1 MHSELSL
8 EVGAVFGLDKQ
19 GVVRR
24 LTVNQDLVGIRFE
37 QESKEIAGF
46 LTAEYNTS
54 VNRTGL
60 HGIQGTYLL
69 VSPTASKPL
78 RKKVKFLPA
87 VSLSGLRVAVVL
99 QRVAACFTETLY
111 SRKREKMNSMG
122 RLRGVNSHVN
132 IFLSLVLTV
141 FSSTACSGQNRM
153 MSFAPDQPSQPAAST
168 SAPAGLQNSY
178 ADLVSRVSPAVVTI
192 RSTER
197 SRPAQQFP
205 FMDDPRFREFFG
217 DRMPQQTPRQV
228 QGVGS
233 GVIVNPNG
241 YILTNHHVV
250 DGSTDIK
257 VELTDNRIFS
267 ARLVGSDPPSD
278 LAVLKIEAA
287 GLPTVAVGNS
297 DQVRVGDVVLAL
309 GNPLGIGQTVTSG
322 IVSAKGRA
330 TGLSDGSF
338 EDFIQTD
345 ASINRGNSGGALV
358 NTNGE
363 LIGIN
368 SQILSPSGGNIGIG
382 FAIPS
387 NMAKAV
393 MDQLMKNGRVS
404 RGMLGV
410 TIQPVDADLAAS
422 LNLTSKRG
430 AIVTNVSAGRPAD
443 KAGIRRGDV
452 ITAVNNTPVNDPNS
466 LRNTVAALAPGT
478 NTTVTLQR
486 NGQDQRVSVALAE
499 LPDRPRESEQTS
511 SNEGGTGNSR
521 YGLTL
526 QVFTADNA
534 GRYGLDEDDQGL
546 LVTRVDPN
554 GAAAGAGIRQ
564 GDLIQEVN
572 RRPVRNVPDFSTAI
586 QQSGSRPA
594 LLLVKRRNAV
604 TFLTLR
610 PGS

>member
-1 MHSELSL
+1 
-8 EVGAVFGLDKQ
+8 
-19 GVVRR
+19 
-24 LTVNQDLVGIRFE
+24 
-37 QESKEIAGF
+37 
-46 LTAEYNTS
+46 
-54 VNRTGL
+54 
-60 HGIQGTYLL
+60 
-69 VSPTASKPL
+69 
-78 RKKVKFLPA
+78 
-87 VSLSGLRVAVVL
+87 
-99 QRVAACFTETLY
+99 
-111 SRKREKMNSMG
+111 MNSMG
-122 RLRGVNSHVN
+122 RLRGVNSYVN
-132 IFLSLVLTV
+132 IFLSLVLVV
-141 FSSTACSGQNRM
+141 FSFTACSGQNRM

-257 VELTDNRIFS
+257 VELTDNRTFS
-267 ARLVGSDPPSD
+267 AKLVGSDPPSD

-287 GLPTVAVGNS
+287 GLPTVTVGNS

-422 LNLTSKRG
+422 LNLSSARG
-430 AIVTNVSAGRPAD
+430 AIVTNVSPGGPAD

-478 NTTVTLQR
+478 STTVTLQR

-521 YGLTL
+521 YGLAL
-526 QVFTADNA
+526 QVFTAEHA
-534 GRYGLDEDDQGL
+534 SRYGLDEDDQGL

-554 GAAAGAGIRQ
+554 GAAYTAGIRQ

-586 QQSGSRPA
+586 EQSGSRPA
-594 LLLVKRRNAV
+594 LLLVKRRDRV

>member
-1 MHSELSL
+1 
-8 EVGAVFGLDKQ
+8 
-19 GVVRR
+19 
-24 LTVNQDLVGIRFE
+24 
-37 QESKEIAGF
+37 
-46 LTAEYNTS
+46 
-54 VNRTGL
+54 
-60 HGIQGTYLL
+60 
-69 VSPTASKPL
+69 
-78 RKKVKFLPA
+78 
-87 VSLSGLRVAVVL
+87 
-99 QRVAACFTETLY
+99 
-111 SRKREKMNSMG
+111 MNSMG
-122 RLRGVNSHVN
+122 SFRGPNSRVN
-132 IFLSLVLTV
+132 ILLSLVLIV
-141 FSSTACSGQNRM
+141 FSFTACSGQ
-153 MSFAPDQPSQPAAST
+153 SQTLGFAPSQPSQPAASGQ
-168 SAPAGLQNSY
+168 AIAAGLQNSY

-205 FMDDPRFREFFG
+205 FMDDPRFRDFFG
-217 DRMPQQTPRQV
+217 DRAPQQTPRQV

-233 GVIVNPNG
+233 GVIVNANG

-250 DGSTDIK
+250 DGAIDIK
-257 VELTDNRIFS
+257 VELTDNRTFS
-267 ARLVGSDPPSD
+267 AKLVGSDQPSD
-278 LAVLKIEAA
+278 LAVLKIDAT
-287 GLPTVAVGNS
+287 GLPTVAVGDS
-297 DQVRVGDVVLAL
+297 DKVRVGDVVLAL

-393 MDQLMKNGRVS
+393 MDQLMKTGKVR

-422 LNLTSKRG
+422 LNLPAVRG
-430 AIVTNVSAGRPAD
+430 AIVTNVSPNGPAE
-443 KAGIRRGDV
+443 KAGIQRGDV
-452 ITAVNNTPVNDPNS
+452 ITAVNNTPVNDPNT
-466 LRNTVAALAPGT
+466 LRNTVAGLAPGT
-478 NTTVTLQR
+478 TTTVTLQR
-486 NGQDQRVSVALAE
+486 NGRDQNVSVALAE
-499 LPDRPRESEQTS
+499 LPPDRPHDDSEETS
-511 SNEGGTGNSR
+511 SNNGGTGNDR
-521 YGLTL
+521 YGLLL
-526 QVFTADNA
+526 QVFTSNLAE
-534 GRYGLDEDDQGL
+534 RYGLDPQDQGL
-546 LVTRVDPN
+546 LVARVDPS
-554 GAAAGAGIRQ
+554 GSAANAGIRQ

-572 RRPVRNVPDFSTAI
+572 RRPVRNVPDFTAAI
-586 QQSGSRPA
+586 QQSGTRPA